1 MEDVKENEKYSR
13 TVSHVSVNLWISHVL
28 LLSTYIAYNT
38 RSRIHILITKE
49 TYYSLTAFVIPQNQ
63 HFTLEIRL
71 LLRSQSKSP

>member
-13 TVSHVSVNLWISHVL
+13 TVSYVFMNLWISHVL
-28 LLSTYIAYNT
+28 LFSTYTAYNT

-49 TYYSLTAFVIPQNQ
+49 TYYSLTVFFIPQNQ

-71 LLRSQSKSP
+71 LLRSQFKSP